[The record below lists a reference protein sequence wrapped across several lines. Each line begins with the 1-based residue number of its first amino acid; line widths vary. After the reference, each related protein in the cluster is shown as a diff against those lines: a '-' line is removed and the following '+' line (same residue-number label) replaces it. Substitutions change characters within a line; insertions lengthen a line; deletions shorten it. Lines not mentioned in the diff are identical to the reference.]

1 MISPLTDLLCVG
13 LGSILFF
20 FPFVVFGNDAILSYD
35 TALMATLT
43 ICVNLPHFMASYRIL
58 YRTRDSIMRYKGAS
72 MIVPGLMIAYL
83 VFAVERAETNELF
96 LGAAVLVGA
105 LYLAWHYTGQAWG
118 MMATFAFLAGEP
130 FNDRERFL
138 IRTGLRL
145 LLVWHLSWVL
155 QYPKDAVAVANP
167 IVNRIYFAMSCATA
181 LAFALALAGFWLYRR
196 RTGKLPPLN
205 ACVAWLAICFWY
217 AAMAR
222 DPEALF
228 WVQIAH
234 SVQYLVF
241 PARVEINNYQAHH
254 PERKRGAA
262 LHSLIWFG
270 ILIAIGAAIDWGSR
284 NVGAPMVG
292 DLFGHVSGS
301 KFPVAVLA
309 FINIHHYFTDGC
321 IWKISNKR
329 VKEELFAHLK
339 DR

>member
-83 VFAVERAETNELF
+83 VFAVERAETNVLF